1 MKLLY
6 YSPWFRIFRDCSR
19 LIPKIISG
27 SKPLLKF
34 PIVIWIL
41 FWCATFTPP
50 GTVEAS
56 SPGQRIIS
64 MAPSITEILFELGL
78 GDRVVGV
85 TDFCTYPEAAC
96 KKTSIGGM
104 VNPNVE
110 TWLSL
115 KPDLI
120 IDLGKSGRILQ
131 NAHSLGIP
139 TFSAELG
146 TLEDIFKTILKFGD
160 SLDCKEAAGELV
172 RKLKNSIGYHQDR
185 LKDIPKKSVLI
196 ILGDSN
202 DPTRDLY
209 SVGRN
214 TFLGEILDLAGGEN
228 ILPVTMARYP
238 KISKE
243 FIIEKSPE
251 VIIEAGPKLRLS
263 DQDLEKKKL
272 DWKRFATIS
281 AVQKSNIHFIGAD
294 YILIPGPRLIKILSR
309 FARAIHPEVF
319 TDTESDPI
327 AGAILP

>member
-1 MKLLY
+1 M
-6 YSPWFRIFRDCSR
+6 
-19 LIPKIISG
+19 
-27 SKPLLKF
+27 
-34 PIVIWIL
+34 
-41 FWCATFTPP
+41 
-50 GTVEAS
+50 
-56 SPGQRIIS
+56 
-64 MAPSITEILFELGL
+64 
-78 GDRVVGV
+78 
-85 TDFCTYPEAAC
+85 
-96 KKTSIGGM
+96 
-104 VNPNVE
+104 
-110 TWLSL
+110 
-115 KPDLI
+115 
-120 IDLGKSGRILQ
+120 
-131 NAHSLGIP
+131 
-139 TFSAELG
+139 
-146 TLEDIFKTILKFGD
+146 
-160 SLDCKEAAGELV
+160 
-172 RKLKNSIGYHQDR
+172 KNSIGYHQDR
-185 LKDIPKKSVLI
+185 LKDTPKKSVLI

-228 ILPVTMARYP
+228 ILPVTMARSP

-281 AVQKSNIHFIGAD
+281 AVQKGNIHFIGAD

-309 FARAIHPEVF
+309 FTRAIHPEVF